1 MTVDRQYV
9 RLECWRHPKRE
20 RAAMIAGLPEIPGDG
35 KACSEPP
42 GFAAGQVRGRAMGG
56 VNDAR
61 FGGDGSSL
69 PFWLTEVP
77 SVPDDS
83 LSRALTIPLEPQSVP
98 LARRWVRHTLGRW
111 GLGDLADAAAQI
123 ASELTTNAI
132 IHADPDSSV
141 VLLLMFAAGTL
152 RLEVRDRDRQN
163 LPLPRNPTPTEI
175 DGRGLI
181 IVEAIADRWGVR
193 VTNSGKSVWAEL
205 DTGQA
210 RKSVDDGCPGRRM
223 RGDRS

>member
-1 MTVDRQYV
+1 M
-9 RLECWRHPKRE
+9 RLERWGHPKRQPTAVIVGVPGI
-20 RAAMIAGLPEIPGDG
+20 RGDG
-35 KACSEPP
+35 KACPEPP
-42 GFAAGQVRGRAMGG
+42 GLVAGQMRGQAMGG
-56 VNDAR
+56 VNSAR

-69 PFWLTEVP
+69 PFWLTDVP

-83 LSRALTIPLEPQSVP
+83 LSRALTMPLDPQSVA
-98 LARRWVRHTLGRW
+98 LARRWIRHTLDRW

-132 IHADPDSSV
+132 VHADPDSSV

-163 LPLPRNPTPTEI
+163 LPLPKNPTPTEI
-175 DGRGLI
+175 DGRGLV

-193 VTNSGKSVWAEL
+193 VTSSGKSVWTEL

-210 RKSVDDGCPGRRM
+210 GKSADDGRPGRRM